1 MYVLYFICATT
12 FMYVLMYDC
21 KYQCHTKFT
30 LPSKLQQKKF
40 HHMKNA
46 RDLPLKTSI
55 TTLKLPTHLSNPYGT
70 VCIKAYL
77 GEKYTDMENLIQ

>member
-21 KYQCHTKFT
+21 KYQCHVH
-30 LPSKLQQKKF
+30 SKLQQKKF

-46 RDLPLKTSI
+46 RDPPLKTSI

-77 GEKYTDMENLIQ
+77 GEKHTDLENLTQ